1 MRNTAPSYAREA
13 HERVLKRFIFEE
25 TEADEEATNHST
37 SLVSNSNVSTD
48 TGRNSSSSDV
58 GGEGATAQDA
68 LPSLQLVPLR
78 GIAVDRCL
86 ALWHFLLGF
95 AKPLKLRQL
104 PHWMELHDAVHVVS
118 GQVPPHLAESQV
130 IGVVGGGQAV
140 KEKTSAASPA
150 AVAAPMSMV
159 VATSLLNEIAVA
171 LTTCARE
178 DHQPSLSHS
187 MELAEVKKL
196 DCFTSFWVVE

>member
-104 PHWMELHDAVHVVS
+104 PHWMELHDAVHVVTGPS
-118 GQVPPHLAESQV
+118 HWRSRRRPSSKGKDFSSEPSSSSSTHVNGCGDIVAERNSRCAHHVCSRRPPAKPLAFD
-130 IGVVGGGQAV
+130 G
-140 KEKTSAASPA
+140 T
-150 AVAAPMSMV
+150 
-159 VATSLLNEIAVA
+159 
-171 LTTCARE
+171 R
-178 DHQPSLSHS
+178 
-187 MELAEVKKL
+187 
-196 DCFTSFWVVE
+196 